1 MEKRAYGTATVKFK
15 KRILGN
21 DLIFEKWGIGT
32 REVTLF
38 ETWLQIKR
46 VCYGYVIFLSFLAI
60 FEHDGSFDLIFSLIC
75 SYVIKLVCS
84 YVVKSIRV
92 KLKTLCNT
100 KKTHVWPHF

>member
-46 VCYGYVIFLSFLAI
+46 VCYGYVIFSVISGHFWTWWFIWFNFLT
-60 FEHDGSFDLIFSLIC
+60 DLF
-75 SYVIKLVCS
+75 
-84 YVVKSIRV
+84 
-92 KLKTLCNT
+92 LCDQTCLFLCGQVDSSQT
-100 KKTHVWPHF
+100 KNAL